1 MFLSSTS
8 NPIFRFL
15 DHGPRAES
23 GKIVAVEGNVER
35 ADRNRRFFDSLDKL
49 PQAFRDGHSPT
60 PNPDQAQ
67 ALGTVV
73 FLDDFVGE
81 TDQGAFDFR
90 GGHELRLLAQ
100 PGLRSGLLVA
110 MTGCHHTRADPC
122 RARHLGTGG
131 KRATF

>member
-8 NPIFRFL
+8 NPISDFWTT
-15 DHGPRAES
+15 GPRAES

-60 PNPDQAQ
+60 PNSDQAQ
-67 ALGTVV
+67 ALEPFV

-100 PGLRSGLLVA
+100 PGLRSGTLGSHDRL
-110 MTGCHHTRADPC
+110 HHTRADPC